1 MQQKFKRSQKEI
13 SYYQGKFDESE
24 LTVAI
29 LKSTVNTLTNE
40 NVRLQNSINEKNSTL
55 EVKSRQVV
63 KVKAE
68 GVVNRKPEQVRKIM
82 KLYLKYMFSNPFIT
96 RVRVH
101 SDLKLPS
108 LRDLHK
114 TPALTSDQI
123 PFNLRL
129 LLKKS
134 ETLNEGGQ
142 GVSLIANLSLRDL
155 MKRWASFMLERALTK
170 L

>member
-1 MQQKFKRSQKEI
+1 M
-13 SYYQGKFDESE
+13 
-24 LTVAI
+24 
-29 LKSTVNTLTNE
+29 
-40 NVRLQNSINEKNSTL
+40 RLQNSINEKVSTL
-55 EVKSRQVV
+55 EVRSKQVV

-68 GVVNRKPEQVRKIM
+68 SGVNRKPEQVRKIM

-114 TPALTSDQI
+114 TPAINSESI

-129 LLKKS
+129 LLKKK
-134 ETLNEGGQ
+134 ETINEGG
-142 GVSLIANLSLRDL
+142 
-155 MKRWASFMLERALTK
+155 
-170 L
+170 

>member
-1 MQQKFKRSQKEI
+1 
-13 SYYQGKFDESE
+13 
-24 LTVAI
+24 
-29 LKSTVNTLTNE
+29 
-40 NVRLQNSINEKNSTL
+40 
-55 EVKSRQVV
+55 
-63 KVKAE
+63 
-68 GVVNRKPEQVRKIM
+68 M

-170 L
+170 LYKIIEMLEKEVKIRGFSKQQKAIKDGVETPDQGSSSDESEEEEEVETPEEDTKSPKKAL